1 MKKTAVLLLWISILT
16 ACGGKSAAGAGGE
29 FVTPSSNQT
38 ELHQDD
44 GHEHV
49 HIEPS
54 EATGQMEV
62 VVVPSELVVGPNRF
76 AVGLFAPSGE
86 MIHDAQVHFHYYDLS
101 NVENPVL
108 ESEADAAPL
117 QTPDGRTTIFTQER
131 EFNREGTWGVEVQA
145 IFPDGTAAL
154 QRIAVDVT
162 ADSISITPGEK
173 APAITTPTAA
183 DVDGDLSLLT
193 SALEPN
199 PAFYE
204 MSLTEALANARP
216 TVFLLATPAFCQ
228 TRFCG
233 PAYEMTGEL
242 ETKYGDEFNFVHV
255 EVFTGLPN
263 PAENEWEQAPV
274 MAAFGLNTEPWIYLI
289 DRDGTVVYRAEG
301 MFTTAEVERH
311 LQTLLAGGSS

>member
-1 MKKTAVLLLWISILT
+1 M
-16 ACGGKSAAGAGGE
+16 
-29 FVTPSSNQT
+29 
-38 ELHQDD
+38 
-44 GHEHV
+44 
-49 HIEPS
+49 
-54 EATGQMEV
+54 
-62 VVVPSELVVGPNRF
+62 
-76 AVGLFAPSGE
+76 
-86 MIHDAQVHFHYYDLS
+86 
-101 NVENPVL
+101 
-108 ESEADAAPL
+108 
-117 QTPDGRTTIFTQER
+117 
-131 EFNREGTWGVEVQA
+131 
-145 IFPDGTAAL
+145 
-154 QRIAVDVT
+154 
-162 ADSISITPGEK
+162 
-173 APAITTPTAA
+173 
-183 DVDGDLSLLT
+183 
-193 SALEPN
+193 
-199 PAFYE
+199 
-204 MSLTEALANARP
+204 TEALANARP